1 MSKEKL
7 LEYVHEKLVDENNTH
22 TKHMSFLALGS
33 SCLLLGLGVI
43 ANTAL
48 QGSFDVSVVAPS
60 LLAGFTGYQ
69 MLKSNNQ
76 LKEDNE
82 CFNTLKEFRKFI
94 KNSNQPDSFYEE
106 QLAKMKSLYVNSYE
120 EDRVNSDKVK
130 DHLRQVMLQAHI
142 NANPFI
148 QDNQSNQRI
157 NVDAI
162 QNQPSTLSTHALDAK
177 IISQK
182 IIQMRGAE
190 NEHQRQIKP
199 T

>member
-7 LEYVHEKLVDENNTH
+7 LEYIHEKLVDENNTH
-22 TKHMSFLALGS
+22 TKHISFLALGS
-33 SCLLLGLGVI
+33 SCFLLGLGVI

-162 QNQPSTLSTHALDAK
+162 QNQPSTLSTHALEAK